1 MIRYIARYKYPEIDK
16 IEIFEESKNSVYIN
30 GGFEIKKK
38 SKDFSLH
45 NSFEE
50 AKQALTDE
58 FISKINDYK
67 ALLGRYESFLVA
79 TDFLSYNDVQEIKN
93 WGVIVIKYI
102 ARYEDQEIRK
112 TEIFEESKHSVW
124 LKNGIEIPKISN
136 GFSLYNSFE
145 EAKRALLNNLVAK
158 IHKHESKVDSYQD
171 LLVKVND
178 ITEEDVK

>member
-1 MIRYIARYKYPEIDK
+1 MIKYIARYKSPEIDK
-16 IEIFEESKNSVYIN
+16 IEIFKESKDYVYLK

-50 AKQALTDE
+50 AKQALTDK

-67 ALLGRYESFLVA
+67 ALLGRYQSFLVA
-79 TDFLSYNDVQEIKN
+79 TDFLSDYNIQEIKN

-112 TEIFEESKHSVW
+112 VKVFEEF
-124 LKNGIEIPKISN
+124 KNHIHLSN
-136 GFSLYNSFE
+136 GVGIRKKPNFFSIHNSFE
-145 EAKRALLNNLVAK
+145 DAKRALLDNLVAK
-158 IHKHESKVDSYQD
+158 IHKY
-171 LLVKVND
+171 
-178 ITEEDVK
+178 